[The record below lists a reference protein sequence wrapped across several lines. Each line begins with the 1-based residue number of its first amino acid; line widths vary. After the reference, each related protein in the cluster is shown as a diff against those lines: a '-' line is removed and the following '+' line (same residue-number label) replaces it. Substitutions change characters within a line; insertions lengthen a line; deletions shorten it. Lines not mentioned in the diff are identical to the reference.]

1 MGQAQGPQNFNA
13 DPEAMIIPFCLSLHI
28 PPTPNP
34 IHHGCYHP
42 WMSCIPSRE
51 SPYRKMD
58 VLGPHSLQ
66 LTMIQ
71 SGEGTR
77 ERVWELSEVTEGTPA
92 HHSREKSHGALTVYR
107 FTLRFHDA

>member
-1 MGQAQGPQNFNA
+1 
-13 DPEAMIIPFCLSLHI
+13 
-28 PPTPNP
+28 
-34 IHHGCYHP
+34 
-42 WMSCIPSRE
+42 
-51 SPYRKMD
+51 
-58 VLGPHSLQ
+58 
-66 LTMIQ
+66 MIQ